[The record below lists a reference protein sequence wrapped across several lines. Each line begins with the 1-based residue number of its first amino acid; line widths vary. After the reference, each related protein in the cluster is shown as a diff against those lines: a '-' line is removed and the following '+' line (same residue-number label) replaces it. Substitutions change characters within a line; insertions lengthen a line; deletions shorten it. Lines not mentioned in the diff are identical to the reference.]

1 MSTTKFEAQLAN
13 LINYHSLENGS
24 DTPDFMLSEYLLGC
38 LEVYNKTMKAREKWY
53 GREKVD
59 TRLAEIEVLKA
70 KGLLAM
76 EGTVPLGPYYGDIPQ
91 VESTFDDTPNPAKD
105 GEAIQNFCRASAEQ
119 IKEQVPNIEELSK
132 KHLKDFNTDDNT
144 MPWAS
149 SVAEETETMEE
160 FMKREFGPIKPFTP
174 HAFIDREN
182 RCIEIVLED
191 VSSYNEWIKGEGA
204 DISLIRAMDGDRVV
218 GARLPLKLTVN
229 NFPVDIV

>member
-1 MSTTKFEAQLAN
+1 METYEHRKFEQELSN

-24 DTPDFMLSEYLLGC
+24 DTPDFMLAEYLTGC
-38 LEVYNKTMKAREKWY
+38 LEVYNKTLKAREKWY

-59 TRLAEIEVLKA
+59 TRPAEIEALKA
-70 KGLLAM
+70 KGLLLM
-76 EGTVPLGPYYGDIPQ
+76 EGTVPLGPYFG
-91 VESTFDDTPNPAKD
+91 ESHVPWPKTTFDDTPNPAKD
-105 GEAIQNFCRASAEQ
+105 GEAIQNFCKASSEQ
-119 IKEQVPNIEELSK
+119 IKEQVPNIEEISK

-149 SVAEETETMEE
+149 SVAGESESIET
-160 FMKREFGPIKPFTP
+160 FMKREFGPLQPFTP

-218 GARLPLKLTVN
+218 GARSYH
-229 NFPVDIV
+229 